1 LIFHHAASILKIFQL
16 NNDRNDPNVNVD
28 LTDSLAWSDEWKVLV
43 YDNDTKAIIS
53 PLLTVA
59 ELRSLGVTLHMS
71 IDTNRDS
78 IPDVSAVYFIQPTPT
93 NLRHLM
99 DDTAVGKYRDFS
111 IHFTPSVPRQMLD
124 NLAKSCVENGAV
136 VRIRSIFDQYLNY
149 IALESRLF
157 SLNMQN
163 SYSSIWS
170 PSLTEADLEKFAKD
184 IASSLLGV
192 FATLNILPLI
202 MTCRDGPSERI
213 GALLDQMIRDQLDSG
228 GGIFARSAGGPS
240 SNALSSLSANQKLA
254 SLTLGAN
261 SRPVLLLLD
270 RTLDLSGPL
279 MHGSTYESLVDDTLG
294 PISLNRV
301 NIVGAQD
308 ASQSTA
314 SGAPSSSGSAASN
327 SWLEWATGSSAAAGK
342 HKGKTYTLDS
352 DVDSFWRHHFSAQ
365 FPAAIEAHE
374 KELAQVVAREAEIR
388 KTTSSSA
395 SLAEEDAAANLQ
407 AASPDAA
414 TERGA
419 GADLVATIDSLPALL
434 RRKKVLQMHAELL
447 QAVMNGVSS
456 RLIPHFYELELTS
469 LVTGMDRSA
478 VFAMLG
484 DAAKGTL
491 RDRARLACIY
501 LWTCSLSPSSSG
513 TPTAAS
519 APTMSSVLAEEAAA
533 ASQALAASAASAA
546 PTVPQ
551 GTAPSPNAASKN
563 AELASAQAALAYIR
577 HQRAT
582 LLNTS
587 GGFGSASASRFSI
600 GGSLGTI
607 PGGAAGNKLLSSLT
621 GAASTFLSKAQ
632 AAATRLYQGETRAP
646 ITRILQS
653 VVEAK
658 PSLASSFA
666 SVDNFLVYDP
676 KKSSSGGTKGPVMY
690 SSYSSAIMAASSAAG
705 NAASPPVFKNAFVFV
720 TGGVSYAE
728 YHDILSYA
736 SSSSS
741 ASGSSKTVVVG
752 GSEILHSDAFL
763 GQLETL
769 GRGFSS

>member
-1 LIFHHAASILKIFQL
+1 
-16 NNDRNDPNVNVD
+16 
-28 LTDSLAWSDEWKVLV
+28 
-43 YDNDTKAIIS
+43 
-53 PLLTVA
+53 
-59 ELRSLGVTLHMS
+59 M
-71 IDTNRDS
+71 
-78 IPDVSAVYFIQPTPT
+78 
-93 NLRHLM
+93 RHLM

-170 PSLTEADLEKFAKD
+170 PSLTETDLEKFAKD
-184 IASSLLGV
+184 IATSLVGV
-192 FATLNILPLI
+192 FATLTIIPLI
-202 MTCRDGPSERI
+202 MTSRDGPSERI

-228 GGIFARSAGGPS
+228 GGIFARNASGPT
-240 SNALSSLSANQKLA
+240 SNALSSLSVNQKLA

-279 MHGSTYESLVDDTLG
+279 THGSTYESLVDDTLG

-301 NIVGAQD
+301 NVVGAQD
-308 ASQSTA
+308 ASQSTSSA
-314 SGAPSSSGSAASN
+314 SASASAPSN
-327 SWLEWATGSSAAAGK
+327 SWLEWATGSGAAAGK
-342 HKGKTYTLDS
+342 QKGKAYTLDS
-352 DVDSFWRHHFSAQ
+352 DVDSFWRHYFSAP
-365 FPAAIEAHE
+365 FPSAIEAHE

-388 KTTSSSA
+388 SATSSA
-395 SLAEEDAAANLQ
+395 STDEDAAANLQ
-407 AASPDAA
+407 ASAPDAA

-419 GADLVATIDSLPALL
+419 SVDLVATIDSLPALL

-447 QAVMNGVSS
+447 QAVMNNVSS
-456 RLIPHFYELELTS
+456 RLIPHFYELELS
-469 LVTGMDRSA
+469 ALVTGMDRSA
-478 VFAMLG
+478 VFFMLG
-484 DAAKGTL
+484 DSTKGTL

-513 TPTAAS
+513 TPTAAA

-533 ASQALAASAASAA
+533 VSQALAASAPSAA
-546 PTVPQ
+546 PAQ
-551 GTAPSPNAASKN
+551 GAATTPTASAKPT
-563 AELASAQAALAYIR
+563 ELTAAQAALAYIR

-600 GGSLGTI
+600 GGSLGNI
-607 PGGAAGNKLLSSLT
+607 PGSGAGNKLLSSLT

-646 ITRILQS
+646 MTRILQS
-653 VVEAK
+653 VMEAK
-658 PSLASSFA
+658 PSVASSFA
-666 SVDNFLVYDP
+666 AVDNFLVYDP
-676 KKSSSGGTKGPVMY
+676 KKSTSGGAKGPTMY

-705 NAASPPVFKNAFVFV
+705 NAAAPPVFKNAFVFV
-720 TGGVSYAE
+720 TGGVSYSE
-728 YHDILSYA
+728 YHDMLSYA
-736 SSSSS
+736 TSSSS
-741 ASGSSKTVVVG
+741 ASGSAKTVVVG
-752 GSEILHSDAFL
+752 GSEILHPDGFL
-763 GQLETL
+763 RQLETL